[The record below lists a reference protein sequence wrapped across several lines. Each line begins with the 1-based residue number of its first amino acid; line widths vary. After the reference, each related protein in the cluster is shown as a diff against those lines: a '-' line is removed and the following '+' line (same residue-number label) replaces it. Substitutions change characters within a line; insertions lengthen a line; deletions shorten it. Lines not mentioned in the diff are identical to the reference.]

1 MTDRL
6 RLRISPCPNDTFMF
20 EALLNGR
27 IPTQGLAFEVGFQD
41 IEELNEGVSSPDGP
55 DISKISYAVLPA
67 VVDRY
72 ALLDSGSA
80 LGRGN
85 GQLLVRRRGDRSPIR
100 RVAIPGELT
109 TANAMLLR
117 FFPSIVDRTPVLFSE
132 IAAAVERGAFDAGV
146 LIHEGRFTY
155 ERHNLEL
162 VADLGAAD
170 GTAAAV
176 GRHRGESGTAGGG
189 ASHLRSG
196 IARQHR
202 LRARTPDG
210 VAAVR
215 QGTRSGVGR
224 RGDRPSYRALRQSL
238 FACIGRGGASCGART
253 DRTSR
258 SAVGLGT
265 PARELTDAG
274 FPPPETVFTPA
285 AIHCSRGDFVCARSG
300 CVCCRRFPDRSLHRE
315 GGAADVAA
323 DQRVWTTISPSRS
336 SSRIG
341 IGSPPRTRPTT
352 SPAAKSIR
360 SIARS
365 RSRSIPRRRA
375 SL

>member
-27 IPTQGLAFEVGFQD
+27 ISTQGLAFEVGFQD

-80 LGRGN
+80 LGPGH
-85 GQLLVRRRGDRSPIR
+85 GQVLVRGRGARGALGGCL
-100 RVAIPGELT
+100 AIPGELT

-162 VADLGAAD
+162 VADLGALWERQA
-170 GTAAAV
+170 GPAPALGPNRSWAASWRVGNCRRRCVAPSIGCCTTA
-176 GRHRGESGTAGGG
+176 S
-189 ASHLRSG
+189 
-196 IARQHR
+196 
-202 LRARTPDG
+202 P
-210 VAAVR
+210 
-215 QGTRSGVGR
+215 TRSNTRRCRGR
-224 RGDRPSYRALRQSL
+224 S
-238 FACIGRGGASCGART
+238 
-253 DRTSR
+253 
-258 SAVGLGT
+258 
-265 PARELTDAG
+265 
-274 FPPPETVFTPA
+274 
-285 AIHCSRGDFVCARSG
+285 SG
-300 CVCCRRFPDRSLHRE
+300 NTLVS
-315 GGAADVAA
+315 
-323 DQRVWTTISPSRS
+323 WTTR
-336 SSRIG
+336 
-341 IGSPPRTRPTT
+341 
-352 SPAAKSIR
+352 
-360 SIARS
+360 
-365 RSRSIPRRRA
+365 
-375 SL
+375 

>member
-27 IPTQGLAFEVGFQD
+27 IPTQGFAFEVGFQD

-155 ERHNLEL
+155 
-162 VADLGAAD
+162 
-170 GTAAAV
+170 
-176 GRHRGESGTAGGG
+176 
-189 ASHLRSG
+189 
-196 IARQHR
+196 
-202 LRARTPDG
+202 
-210 VAAVR
+210 
-215 QGTRSGVGR
+215 
-224 RGDRPSYRALRQSL
+224 
-238 FACIGRGGASCGART
+238 
-253 DRTSR
+253 
-258 SAVGLGT
+258 
-265 PARELTDAG
+265 
-274 FPPPETVFTPA
+274 
-285 AIHCSRGDFVCARSG
+285 
-300 CVCCRRFPDRSLHRE
+300 
-315 GGAADVAA
+315 
-323 DQRVWTTISPSRS
+323 
-336 SSRIG
+336 
-341 IGSPPRTRPTT
+341 
-352 SPAAKSIR
+352 
-360 SIARS
+360 
-365 RSRSIPRRRA
+365 
-375 SL
+375 

>member
-85 GQLLVRRRGDRSPIR
+85 GSCSCGRRGRPVADP

-162 VADLGAAD
+162 VADLGALWERQTGLPLPLGGIVAS
-170 GTAAAV
+170 
-176 GRHRGESGTAGGG
+176 RGTAGRRCVAPSIGCCTT
-189 ASHLRSG
+189 AS
-196 IARQHR
+196 
-202 LRARTPDG
+202 P
-210 VAAVR
+210 
-215 QGTRSGVGR
+215 TRSN
-224 RGDRPSYRALRQSL
+224 
-238 FACIGRGGASCGART
+238 T
-253 DRTSR
+253 
-258 SAVGLGT
+258 
-265 PARELTDAG
+265 
-274 FPPPETVFTPA
+274 
-285 AIHCSRGDFVCARSG
+285 
-300 CVCCRRFPDRSLHRE
+300 RRFRGRSSGNTL
-315 GGAADVAA
+315 VS
-323 DQRVWTTISPSRS
+323 WTTR
-336 SSRIG
+336 
-341 IGSPPRTRPTT
+341 
-352 SPAAKSIR
+352 
-360 SIARS
+360 
-365 RSRSIPRRRA
+365 
-375 SL
+375 

>member
-155 ERHNLEL
+155 ERYNLEL
-162 VADLGAAD
+162 VADLGALWERQTDCRGRWAASWRV
-170 GTAAAV
+170 GNCRRRCVAPSIGYCTTA
-176 GRHRGESGTAGGG
+176 S
-189 ASHLRSG
+189 
-196 IARQHR
+196 
-202 LRARTPDG
+202 P
-210 VAAVR
+210 
-215 QGTRSGVGR
+215 TRSN
-224 RGDRPSYRALRQSL
+224 
-238 FACIGRGGASCGART
+238 T
-253 DRTSR
+253 
-258 SAVGLGT
+258 
-265 PARELTDAG
+265 
-274 FPPPETVFTPA
+274 
-285 AIHCSRGDFVCARSG
+285 
-300 CVCCRRFPDRSLHRE
+300 RRFRGRSSGNTL
-315 GGAADVAA
+315 VS
-323 DQRVWTTISPSRS
+323 WTTR
-336 SSRIG
+336 
-341 IGSPPRTRPTT
+341 
-352 SPAAKSIR
+352 
-360 SIARS
+360 
-365 RSRSIPRRRA
+365 
-375 SL
+375 

>member
-85 GQLLVRRRGDRSPIR
+85 GQLLGDRSPIR

-162 VADLGAAD
+162 VADLGALWERQTGLPASWRV
-170 GTAAAV
+170 GNCWRRCVAPSIGYCTTA
-176 GRHRGESGTAGGG
+176 S
-189 ASHLRSG
+189 
-196 IARQHR
+196 
-202 LRARTPDG
+202 P
-210 VAAVR
+210 
-215 QGTRSGVGR
+215 TRSNTRRCRGR
-224 RGDRPSYRALRQSL
+224 SSGN
-238 FACIGRGGASCGART
+238 T
-253 DRTSR
+253 
-258 SAVGLGT
+258 LG
-265 PARELTDAG
+265 
-274 FPPPETVFTPA
+274 
-285 AIHCSRGDFVCARSG
+285 S
-300 CVCCRRFPDRSLHRE
+300 
-315 GGAADVAA
+315 
-323 DQRVWTTISPSRS
+323 WTTR
-336 SSRIG
+336 
-341 IGSPPRTRPTT
+341 
-352 SPAAKSIR
+352 
-360 SIARS
+360 
-365 RSRSIPRRRA
+365 
-375 SL
+375 

>member
-132 IAAAVERGAFDAGV
+132 IAAAVERGARAYSFTKGV
-146 LIHEGRFTY
+146 LPT
-155 ERHNLEL
+155 
-162 VADLGAAD
+162 
-170 GTAAAV
+170 
-176 GRHRGESGTAGGG
+176 SGTIWNWWPIWERCGSSRRGCRCRWA
-189 ASHLRSG
+189 ASWRVG
-196 IARQHR
+196 NCRR
-202 LRARTPDG
+202 RC
-210 VAAVR
+210 VAPSIGYCTTASP
-215 QGTRSGVGR
+215 TRSN
-224 RGDRPSYRALRQSL
+224 
-238 FACIGRGGASCGART
+238 
-253 DRTSR
+253 TS
-258 SAVGLGT
+258 
-265 PARELTDAG
+265 
-274 FPPPETVFTPA
+274 
-285 AIHCSRGDFVCARSG
+285 
-300 CVCCRRFPDRSLHRE
+300 
-315 GGAADVAA
+315 
-323 DQRVWTTISPSRS
+323 
-336 SSRIG
+336 
-341 IGSPPRTRPTT
+341 
-352 SPAAKSIR
+352 
-360 SIARS
+360 
-365 RSRSIPRRRA
+365 
-375 SL
+375 

>member
-6 RLRISPCPNDTFMF
+6 RLRISPCPNDTFMC

-67 VVDRY
+67 V
-72 ALLDSGSA
+72 
-80 LGRGN
+80 GRGN

-162 VADLGAAD
+162 VADLGALWERQT
-170 GTAAAV
+170 GLPLPL
-176 GRHRGESGTAGGG
+176 GGIV
-189 ASHLRSG
+189 ASRELLAEVRRTFDRVLHDS
-196 IARQHR
+196 IAYALEHPTVSR
-202 LRARTPDG
+202 PF
-210 VAAVR
+210 VR
-215 QGTRSGVGR
+215 EH
-224 RGDRPSYRALRQSL
+224 
-238 FACIGRGGASCGART
+238 
-253 DRTSR
+253 
-258 SAVGLGT
+258 
-265 PARELTDAG
+265 ARELDDEVIDRHIAL
-274 FPPPETVFTPA
+274 
-285 AIHCSRGDFVCARSG
+285 FVNRY
-300 CVCCRRFPDRSLHRE
+300 SLALGEE
-315 GGAADVAA
+315 G
-323 DQRVWTTISPSRS
+323 
-336 SSRIG
+336 
-341 IGSPPRTRPTT
+341 
-352 SPAAKSIR
+352 
-360 SIARS
+360 
-365 RSRSIPRRRA
+365 RRA
-375 SL
+375 VRELTGLPDLRLGWEPLHGS

>member
-132 IAAAVERGAFDAGV
+132 IAAAVERGAFDAVYSFTKGV
-146 LIHEGRFTY
+146 LPTSGTIWNWWPIWERCGSGR
-155 ERHNLEL
+155 R
-162 VADLGAAD
+162 DCRCRW
-170 GTAAAV
+170 
-176 GRHRGESGTAGGG
+176 RHR
-189 ASHLRSG
+189 ASRELPAEVRRTFDRVLHDS
-196 IARQHR
+196 IAYALEHPTVSR
-202 LRARTPDG
+202 PF
-210 VAAVR
+210 VR
-215 QGTRSGVGR
+215 EH
-224 RGDRPSYRALRQSL
+224 
-238 FACIGRGGASCGART
+238 
-253 DRTSR
+253 
-258 SAVGLGT
+258 
-265 PARELTDAG
+265 ARELDDEVIDRHIAL
-274 FPPPETVFTPA
+274 
-285 AIHCSRGDFVCARSG
+285 FVNRY
-300 CVCCRRFPDRSLHRE
+300 SLALGEE
-315 GGAADVAA
+315 G
-323 DQRVWTTISPSRS
+323 
-336 SSRIG
+336 
-341 IGSPPRTRPTT
+341 
-352 SPAAKSIR
+352 
-360 SIARS
+360 
-365 RSRSIPRRRA
+365 RRA
-375 SL
+375 VRELTGLPDLRLGWEPLHGS

>member
-85 GQLLVRRRGDRSPIR
+85 GQLLVRRRGDRAPIR

-162 VADLGAAD
+162 VADLGALWEQQT
-170 GTAAAV
+170 GLAAAV
-176 GRHRGESGTAGGG
+176 GRHRGESGIAGGG

-210 VAAVR
+210 FAAVR
-215 QGTRSGVGR
+215 QGTRS
-224 RGDRPSYRALRQSL
+224 
-238 FACIGRGGASCGART
+238 
-253 DRTSR
+253 
-258 SAVGLGT
+258 
-265 PARELTDAG
+265 
-274 FPPPETVFTPA
+274 
-285 AIHCSRGDFVCARSG
+285 
-300 CVCCRRFPDRSLHRE
+300 
-315 GGAADVAA
+315 
-323 DQRVWTTISPSRS
+323 
-336 SSRIG
+336 
-341 IGSPPRTRPTT
+341 
-352 SPAAKSIR
+352 
-360 SIARS
+360 
-365 RSRSIPRRRA
+365 
-375 SL
+375 